1 MRRILLTAGSAALI
15 VGVLATAFGTFGAH
29 SVHAGAQAIPCD
41 ATATPTDELGFYD
54 SGSDVEF
61 VSFQQLSPTPVPT
74 CTPTRPAFTHTPT
87 PSRTPEDT
95 ATPGPTDTPAPTNT
109 PAPQGT
115 PSGSGI
121 EPPNTGTG
129 SDGNGMS
136 LTFISIGAALVAL
149 GGAGIAFGLKKR

>member
-1 MRRILLTAGSAALI
+1 M
-15 VGVLATAFGTFGAH
+15 
-29 SVHAGAQAIPCD
+29 
-41 ATATPTDELGFYD
+41 FYD
-54 SGSDVEF
+54 GDRQVAF
-61 VSFQQLSPTPVPT
+61 VGQQFTPTPVPT
-74 CTPTRPAFTHTPT
+74 CTPTRPAYTHTPT
-87 PSRTPEDT
+87 PSRTPENT

-149 GGAGIAFGLKKR
+149 GGAGIAFGLKRR